1 MFLFFVFKGD
11 IKFKKCK
18 LVGCIGKINFDIF
31 EDNEDNFIL
40 KGNWGFIYNLVIF
53 EGFVFV
59 VCLDVI
65 IKFDYDGNV
74 V

>member
-1 MFLFFVFKGD
+1 MFIIKGILFM
-11 IKFKKCK
+11 
-18 LVGCIGKINFDIF
+18 
-31 EDNEDNFIL
+31 
-40 KGNWGFIYNLVIF
+40 YNLVIF